1 MTTPGTALIGYAIL
15 RANYNAQ
22 APNYL
27 DNFAPFVLSA
37 IANSSTQVVERNAV
51 SGVIREMFGLNIPTL
66 VVPRL
71 LRRTNRQGLTEPV
84 GNDAIRLTTKA
95 ASELPDLNAE
105 VAQYRGRQTELV
117 TQLAAFIERNF
128 PEHLDLTTRDLGA
141 HLAEFFD
148 KNAVPLLGASL
159 NASQPV
165 HDESVGLGFVVA
177 AFVDHLYKTDQAR
190 FAYVVEAAKGAMLAS
205 VLELDTSSMN
215 ESLARLTLVLDS
227 PVVMDALGYHGA
239 VPEAAMRHVLQMA
252 TSQGA
257 TLAVF
262 RHSVS
267 ELDGILESIENA
279 LRRGCASRS
288 TSRGYLHFAETGA
301 SPVDIALLRER
312 LEDSLTDL
320 GVVVLEQPGGY
331 YEYGLDESKLEEMI
345 QSRVRYLQDA
355 ARVND
360 VRSLSAVHRLRKGNQ
375 SRTVER
381 SNAVLVSS
389 NQNLVR
395 GARDFN
401 GGPTFPLAVT
411 AEAIASILW
420 VRSPA
425 LADDVPR
432 EVVLASAYAGMQPSP
447 ILWKKYVDEIER
459 LEKAGTVS
467 PDDAV
472 ILRATSVGRD
482 AFMTETLGDEG
493 ALGDDLP
500 LTVLQRVQSA
510 IAEPLQ
516 TEVASLSSQLSSVE
530 AQAQRTSDEKHR
542 EASARQAA
550 EGEAAA
556 QRAVIGEM
564 KGQILQLQTDQQEKI
579 DRIRARAVTFTH
591 AWTLGLTWGAR
602 VLVLILSGWIIW
614 MISVSGEYPLG
625 SLSWVLAVVGVLG
638 FLVSFLPQLTAALS
652 NWEQRWARRRS
663 RSKLLEAGF
672 SPSEA
677 STEVLAS

>member
-1 MTTPGTALIGYAIL
+1 MATPGTALIGYAIL

-51 SGVIREMFGLNIPTL
+51 SGVIRELFGLNIPTL

-84 GNDAIRLTTKA
+84 GNDAIRLTAEA
-95 ASELPDLNAE
+95 ASDLPDLNAE
-105 VAQYRGRQTELV
+105 VARYRGRQTELV
-117 TQLAAFIERNF
+117 TQLSAFIESNF

-165 HDESVGLGFVVA
+165 HDDSAGLGFVVA

-215 ESLARLTLVLDS
+215 ESLAQLTLVLDS

-262 RHSVS
+262 RHSIS
-267 ELDGILESIENA
+267 ELDGILEAIENA
-279 LRRGCASRS
+279 LRRGGASRS
-288 TSRGYLHFAETGA
+288 TGRGYLHFAETGA

-320 GVVVLEQPGGY
+320 GVEVLEQPGGY
-331 YEYGLDESKLEEMI
+331 YEYGLDESKLEDMI

-360 VRSLSAVHRLRKGNQ
+360 VRSLSAVHRMRKGNQ

-389 NQNLVR
+389 NLNLVR

-500 LTVLQRVQSA
+500 LTVLQRVQSS

-516 TEVASLSSQLSSVE
+516 TEVASLASQLSSVE
-530 AQAQRTSDEKHR
+530 AQARLTSDEKRR

-550 EGEAAA
+550 EDEAAA

-579 DRIRARAVTFTH
+579 DRIRARATKFAH
-591 AWTLGLTWGAR
+591 AWTVGLTWGAR
-602 VLVLILSGWIIW
+602 TLVLILSGWIIW

-638 FLVSFLPQLTAALS
+638 FLVSFLPQLTATLTS
-652 NWEQRWARRRS
+652 WEERWARHRS

-677 STEVLAS
+677 GSEVLAS